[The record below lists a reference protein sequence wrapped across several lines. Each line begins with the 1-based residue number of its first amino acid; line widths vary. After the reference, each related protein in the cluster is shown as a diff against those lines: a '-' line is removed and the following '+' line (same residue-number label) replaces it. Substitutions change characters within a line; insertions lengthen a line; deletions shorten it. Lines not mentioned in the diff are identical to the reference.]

1 MPSFYKELL
10 GKNRNAFALNACIAN
25 RKPLV
30 SKFRIHFSL
39 SGRLSEMHEKHGVR
53 MDKESGTKT
62 HKVGYFPCFS
72 LVTIM
77 KALGVS
83 KVDYFSLDVE
93 GGELD
98 VLKAI
103 DFKQLDIKMFSVE
116 HNGFKENK
124 DAINE
129 FMASKGYSVKKV
141 DAQDG
146 YYLKS

>member
-1 MPSFYKELL
+1 
-10 GKNRNAFALNACIAN
+10 
-25 RKPLV
+25 
-30 SKFRIHFSL
+30 
-39 SGRLSEMHEKHGVR
+39 

-77 KALGVS
+77 KALDVS
-83 KVDYFSLDVE
+83 HVDYFSLDVE

-103 DFKQLDIKMFSVE
+103 DFKQLDITMFSVE
-116 HNGFKENK
+116 HNGFDENK
-124 DAINE
+124 KAINE
-129 FMASKGYSVKKV
+129 FMTSKGYSVKKV

-146 YYLKS
+146 YYLKP